1 MLLLTHRELYARD
14 SIAGRSEGAVLPWR
28 TEYHVMR
35 GLEAQGHHVEQLG
48 LDASLAPLHEV
59 LDRFAPHVV
68 FNLLIELRD
77 SGGYEP
83 HVVAALEA
91 RGVPYTGCNSEG
103 LVLTRDKAI
112 TKKLLAWH
120 GIPTPEFATF
130 RRGRRR
136 RERRDLAFPL
146 IVKPID
152 EGGSYGIRRGS
163 LVHGAPALARR
174 VAWVHEHCRCDAIAE
189 RYIDGREIT
198 VGLLGNRRPRCLPL
212 WETHFDGQSDG
223 VPRIAT
229 ERIKWN
235 LKHRRACA
243 VHSGPARRLPAGA
256 AEAIR
261 RLARRAWRVL
271 RLSGFARI
279 DFRIDAAGRPWL
291 IDVNANPDVDFH
303 EDFARSAARDGLPP
317 TRLLQRLIDL
327 GLRYRPHWVG

>member
-14 SIAGRSEGAVLPWR
+14 SIAGRSERSVLPWR

-48 LDASLAPLHEV
+48 LDASLAPLHEA

-91 RGVPYTGCNSEG
+91 RGMPYTGCNSEG

-130 RRGRRR
+130 RRGRRH
-136 RERRDLAFPL
+136 RECRLGFPL

-152 EGGSYGIRRGS
+152 EGGSTGIRRGS

-174 VAWVHEHCRCDAIAE
+174 VAWVHEHCGCDAIAE
-189 RYIDGREIT
+189 RYINGREIT

-212 WETHFDGQSDG
+212 WETHFDGLPNG

-243 VHSGPARRLPAGA
+243 VRSGPARRLPAGA
-256 AEAIR
+256 ADAIR
-261 RLARRAWRVL
+261 LLARRAWRVL

-279 DFRIDAAGRPWL
+279 DFRIDAAGRSWL
-291 IDVNANPDVDFH
+291 IDVNANPDIDFH

-327 GLRYRPHWVG
+327 GLRYQPHWVG